1 MDSGTRSDANLLPY
15 FTRGKYTKQMNPLIL
30 NKSRRRDR
38 SPFEGGVDWQLL
50 NQINERCKAAQ
61 ERLAATVR
69 GSVSP
74 GDELWA
80 LVYEDIPALLRN
92 LEAPH

>member
-1 MDSGTRSDANLLPY
+1 
-15 FTRGKYTKQMNPLIL
+15 MNPLIL
-30 NKSRRRDR
+30 NKSRRQHRN
-38 SPFEGGVDWQLL
+38 PFEGGLDRQLL

-61 ERLAATVR
+61 ERLAGTLN
-69 GSVSP
+69 GSVPP

-92 LEAPH
+92 LEAPR

>member
-1 MDSGTRSDANLLPY
+1 
-15 FTRGKYTKQMNPLIL
+15 MNPLIL
-30 NKSRRRDR
+30 NTSRRQDR
-38 SPFEGGVDWQLL
+38 VPFEGGVDWQLL

-61 ERLAATVR
+61 QRLAATVN

-92 LEAPH
+92 LEAPR